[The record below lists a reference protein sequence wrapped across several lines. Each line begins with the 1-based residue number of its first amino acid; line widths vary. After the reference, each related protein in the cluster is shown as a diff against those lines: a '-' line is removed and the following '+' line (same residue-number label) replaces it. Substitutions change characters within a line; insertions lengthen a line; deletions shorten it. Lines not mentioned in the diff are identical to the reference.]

1 MKKERKVCPII
12 FNWLHLPPELTNLIS
27 MNWLQDLLTNPNSIA
42 HIVALY
48 AFVIAAG
55 VLLGKIKFFGISLG
69 VTFVLFVGILAG
81 HFGFTGNP
89 AILSFVQD
97 FGLILFVFC
106 IGLQVGPSFF
116 SSFKRGGIT
125 LNLLA
130 VGIVFLNIA
139 VALILYFALQGRV
152 DIPMMVGILCGAV
165 TNTPGLGAANEAL
178 QQLHYQGPEIAMGYA
193 CAYPLGVMG
202 IILSMIIIRYICRV
216 DVQRDSDE
224 IQKEEEANPHMKP
237 YTISLKVQN
246 EALSGKTLSQ
256 VQNFLARDF
265 VCTRIIQDGHMI
277 TPNANTVLRL
287 GDRMFLV
294 CAEDDSEAIMAFIG
308 PKIEQ
313 DWDATNQQDKPM
325 VSRRILVTQPNING
339 KTLGE
344 LHFSSMYG
352 VNVTRVNR
360 SGMDLFAARQ
370 LRLQV
375 GDRVMVVGPQ
385 DAIERVANLLGN
397 QLRRLDHPNIVTI
410 FVGILCGILF
420 GSLPI
425 AIPGMPTPVKLGLA
439 GGPLIISIL
448 IGRFGHKVKL
458 VTYTT
463 MSANLMLREVGL
475 VLFLASVG
483 IKAGENFVQMVVEGD
498 GVLYVGL
505 GFLIT
510 FIPLIITGII
520 ARWHHRVNYFTLMG
534 LIAGSNTDPPAL
546 AYANQIAGNDAPA
559 VGYSTVYPLTMFL
572 RILTAQLLILLM
584 AG

>member
-1 MKKERKVCPII
+1 
-12 FNWLHLPPELTNLIS
+12 

-55 VLLGKIKFFGISLG
+55 VLLGKIKLFGISLG

-116 SSFKRGGIT
+116 SSFKKGGISM
-125 LNLLA
+125 NMLA
-130 VGIVFLNIA
+130 VGIVALNIV
-139 VALILYFALQGRV
+139 VALVLYYALQGRV

-202 IILSMIIIRYICRV
+202 IILSLIAIRYICRV
-216 DVQRDSDE
+216 NMQKEAED
-224 IQKEEEANPHMKP
+224 IQKEEEANPHLKP
-237 YTISLKVQN
+237 YHIVLKVQN
-246 EALSGKTLSQ
+246 EALSGKKMSQ

-265 VCTRIIQDGHMI
+265 VCSRILQDGHVYV
-277 TPNANTVLRL
+277 PNADTVLRL
-287 GDRMFLV
+287 GDEMNIV
-294 CAEDDSEAIMAFIG
+294 CAEDDSEAIQAFIG
-308 PKIEQ
+308 PKIDGV
-313 DWDATNQQDKPM
+313 DWDKQSKQDKPM
-325 VSRRILVTQPNING
+325 VSRRILVTQPSING

-370 LRLQV
+370 LTLQV

-385 DAIERVANLLGN
+385 DAIERVAELLGN
-397 QLRRLDHPNIVTI
+397 QLKRLDHPNIVTI
-410 FVGILCGILF
+410 FVGILVGILF

-425 AIPGMPTPVKLGLA
+425 AFPGIPTPVKLGLA

-498 GVLYVGL
+498 GMLYVGI

-510 FIPLIITGII
+510 VIPLLIIGMV
-520 ARWHHRVNYFTLMG
+520 ARWRHKLNYYTLMG

-546 AYANQIAGNDAPA
+546 AYANQISGNDAPA

-572 RILTAQLLILLM
+572 RILTAQLLILFM

>member
-1 MKKERKVCPII
+1 
-12 FNWLHLPPELTNLIS
+12 
-27 MNWLQDLLTNPNSIA
+27 MNWLSDLLFNPNSIA

-55 VLLGKIKFFGISLG
+55 VLLGKIKIFGISLG
-69 VTFVLFVGILAG
+69 VTFVLFVGILVG
-81 HFGFTGNP
+81 HFGFTGNTS
-89 AILSFVQD
+89 ILNFVQD

-116 SSFKRGGIT
+116 SSFKKGGVAMNMI
-125 LNLLA
+125 A
-130 VGIVFLNIA
+130 VGIVALNIA
-139 VALILYFALQGRV
+139 VALIMYFALQGRV

-178 QQLHYQGPEIAMGYA
+178 SQINYNGPQIANGYA

-202 IILSMIIIRYICRV
+202 IILSMILIRLICRI
-216 DVQRDSDE
+216 DLNKEEEE
-224 IQKEEEANPHMKP
+224 IKRGEEANPHLKP
-237 YTISLKVQN
+237 FFLNLEVHN
-246 EALSGKTLSQ
+246 EALLGKTVLQ
-256 VQNFLARDF
+256 VRNFLARDF
-265 VCTRIIQDGHMI
+265 VCSRIMKSDGCVYI
-277 TPNANTVLRL
+277 PNANTVLEL
-287 GDRMFLV
+287 NDKMFIV
-294 CAEDDSEAIMAFIG
+294 CAEDDSEAIIAFIG
-308 PKIEQ
+308 PEVQ
-313 DWDATNQQDKPM
+313 NVNWEAQGNTDKPM
-325 VSRRILVTQPNING
+325 VSRRILVTQSNING

-360 SGMDLFAARQ
+360 SGMDLFASRQ
-370 LRLQV
+370 LTLQV

-385 DAIERVANLLGN
+385 DAVDRVSGLLGN
-397 QLRRLDHPNIVTI
+397 QLKRLDHPNIVTI

-420 GSLPI
+420 GSLPL
-425 AIPGMPTPVKLGLA
+425 AIPGVPTPVKLGLA

-475 VLFLASVG
+475 ALFLASVG
-483 IKAGENFVQMVVEGD
+483 IKAGGSFVQTVVEGD
-498 GVLYVGL
+498 GLLYVGI

-510 FIPLIITGII
+510 IIPLVIMGIV
-520 ARWHHRVNYFTLMG
+520 ARWRHKLNYYTLMG

-546 AYANQIAGNDAPA
+546 AYANQVSSNDAPA
-559 VGYSTVYPLTMFL
+559 VGYSTVYPLSMFL

-584 AG
+584 A

>member
-1 MKKERKVCPII
+1 
-12 FNWLHLPPELTNLIS
+12 

-69 VTFVLFVGILAG
+69 VTFVLFVGIMVG

-89 AILSFVQD
+89 AILSFIQD

-116 SSFKRGGIT
+116 SSFKKGGIT
-125 LNLLA
+125 MNLLA
-130 VGIVFLNIA
+130 VGIVMLNIA
-139 VALILYFALQGRV
+139 VALALYYALQGRV
-152 DIPMMVGILCGAV
+152 EMPMMVGILCGAV

-178 QQLHYQGPEIAMGYA
+178 QQLSYNGPEIAMGYA

-202 IILSMIIIRYICRV
+202 IILSMIVIRYLCRV
-216 DVQRDSDE
+216 DMNREAEE
-224 IQKEEEANPHMKP
+224 IQQEEEANPHLKP

-246 EALSGKTLSQ
+246 EALTGKKLSQ
-256 VQNFLARDF
+256 VQAFLARDF
-265 VCTRIIQDGHMI
+265 VCTRIIQDNRMI
-277 TPNANTVLRL
+277 SPNANTVLRL
-287 GDRMFLV
+287 GDKMFIV
-294 CAEDDSEAIMAFIG
+294 CAEDDSEAIMTFIG
-308 PKIEQ
+308 PSIDM
-313 DWDATNQQDKPM
+313 DWNATSHSDKPM
-325 VSRRILVTQPNING
+325 VSRRILVTQPQING

-360 SGMDLFAARQ
+360 SGMDLFAARN

-375 GDRVMVVGPQ
+375 GDRVMVVGTQ
-385 DAIERVANLLGN
+385 EAIERVAGLLGN
-397 QLRRLDHPNIVTI
+397 QLKRLDHPNIVTI
-410 FVGILCGILF
+410 FVGILCGIFF

-483 IKAGENFVQMVVEGD
+483 IKAGGNFVQMVVEGD
-498 GVLYVGL
+498 GLLYVGL

-510 FIPLIITGII
+510 VIPLLIIGTI
-520 ARWHHRVNYFTLMG
+520 ARWRHRVNYYTLMG

-546 AYANQIAGNDAPA
+546 AYANQISGNDAPA
-559 VGYSTVYPLTMFL
+559 VGYSTVYPLAMFL
-572 RILTAQLLILLM
+572 RILTAQLLILTM

>member
-1 MKKERKVCPII
+1 
-12 FNWLHLPPELTNLIS
+12 

-48 AFVIAAG
+48 SFVIAAG
-55 VLLGKIKFFGISLG
+55 GLLGKIKFFGISLG

-510 FIPLIITGII
+510 FIPLVITGIV

-572 RILTAQLLILLM
+572 RILTAQLLVLLM

>member
-1 MKKERKVCPII
+1 
-12 FNWLHLPPELTNLIS
+12 

-69 VTFVLFVGILAG
+69 VTFVLFVGIMVG

-89 AILSFVQD
+89 AILSFIQD

-116 SSFKRGGIT
+116 SSFKKGGIT
-125 LNLLA
+125 MNLLA
-130 VGIVFLNIA
+130 VGIVMLNIA
-139 VALILYFALQGRV
+139 VALALYYALQGRV
-152 DIPMMVGILCGAV
+152 EMPMMVGILCGAV

-178 QQLHYQGPEIAMGYA
+178 QQLSYNGPEIAMGYA

-202 IILSMIIIRYICRV
+202 IILSMIVIRYLCRV
-216 DVQRDSDE
+216 DMNREAEE
-224 IQKEEEANPHMKP
+224 IQQEEEANPHLKP

-246 EALSGKTLSQ
+246 EALTGKKLSQ
-256 VQNFLARDF
+256 VQAFLARDF
-265 VCTRIIQDGHMI
+265 VCTRIIQDNRMVS
-277 TPNANTVLRL
+277 PNANTVLRL
-287 GDRMFLV
+287 GDKMFIV
-294 CAEDDSEAIMAFIG
+294 CAEDDSEAIMTFIG
-308 PKIEQ
+308 PSIDM
-313 DWDATNQQDKPM
+313 DWNATNHSDKPM
-325 VSRRILVTQPNING
+325 VSRRILVTQPQING

-344 LHFSSMYG
+344 LHFSSMYE

-360 SGMDLFAARQ
+360 SGMDLFAARN

-375 GDRVMVVGPQ
+375 GDRVMVVGTQ
-385 DAIERVANLLGN
+385 EAIERVAGLLGN
-397 QLRRLDHPNIVTI
+397 QLKRLDHPNIVTI
-410 FVGILCGILF
+410 FVGILCGIFF

-483 IKAGENFVQMVVEGD
+483 IKAGGNFVQMVVEGD
-498 GVLYVGL
+498 GLLYVGL

-510 FIPLIITGII
+510 VIPLLIIGTI
-520 ARWHHRVNYFTLMG
+520 ARWRHRVNYYTLMG

-546 AYANQIAGNDAPA
+546 AYANQISGNDAPA
-559 VGYSTVYPLTMFL
+559 VGYSTVYPLAMFL
-572 RILTAQLLILLM
+572 RILTAQLLILTM

>member
-1 MKKERKVCPII
+1 
-12 FNWLHLPPELTNLIS
+12 

-510 FIPLIITGII
+510 FIPLVITGIV

-559 VGYSTVYPLTMFL
+559 VGYSTVYPLTIFCVS
-572 RILTAQLLILLM
+572 
-584 AG
+584 

>member
-1 MKKERKVCPII
+1 
-12 FNWLHLPPELTNLIS
+12 

-483 IKAGENFVQMVVEGD
+483 VKAGENFVQMVVEGD

-534 LIAGSNTDPPAL
+534 LIAGSNPPAL

-572 RILTAQLLILLM
+572 RILTAQLLVLLM

>member
-1 MKKERKVCPII
+1 MLTHECKGNASYNHLSIKQENIDLYYKNKPRI
-12 FNWLHLPPELTNLIS
+12 FATVP
-27 MNWLQDLLTNPNSIA
+27 
-42 HIVALY
+42 
-48 AFVIAAG
+48 
-55 VLLGKIKFFGISLG
+55 KIKLFGISLG

-116 SSFKRGGIT
+116 SSFKKGGIT
-125 LNLLA
+125 MNMLA
-130 VGIVFLNIA
+130 VGIVALNIV
-139 VALILYFALQGRV
+139 VALVLYYALQGRV

-202 IILSMIIIRYICRV
+202 IILSLIAIRYICRV
-216 DVQRDSDE
+216 NMQKEAED
-224 IQKEEEANPHMKP
+224 IQKEEEANPHLKP
-237 YTISLKVQN
+237 YHIVLKVQN
-246 EALSGKTLSQ
+246 EALSGKKMSQ

-265 VCTRIIQDGHMI
+265 VCSRILQDGHVYV
-277 TPNANTVLRL
+277 PNADTVLRL
-287 GDRMFLV
+287 GDEMNIV
-294 CAEDDSEAIMAFIG
+294 CAEDDSEAIQAFIG
-308 PKIEQ
+308 PKIDGV
-313 DWDATNQQDKPM
+313 DWDKQSKQDKPM
-325 VSRRILVTQPNING
+325 VSRRILVTQPSING

-370 LRLQV
+370 LTLQV

-385 DAIERVANLLGN
+385 DAIERVAELLGN
-397 QLRRLDHPNIVTI
+397 QLKRLDHPNIVTI
-410 FVGILCGILF
+410 FVGILVGILF

-425 AIPGMPTPVKLGLA
+425 AFPGIPTPVKLGLA

-498 GVLYVGL
+498 GMLYVGI

-510 FIPLIITGII
+510 VIPLLIIGMV
-520 ARWHHRVNYFTLMG
+520 ARWRHKLNYYTLMG

-546 AYANQIAGNDAPA
+546 AYANQISGNDAPA

-572 RILTAQLLILLM
+572 RILTAQLLILFM

>member
-1 MKKERKVCPII
+1 
-12 FNWLHLPPELTNLIS
+12 

-375 GDRVMVVGPQ
+375 GDRVMVVGLQ

-510 FIPLIITGII
+510 FIPLVITGIV

-572 RILTAQLLILLM
+572 RILTAQLLVLLM

>member
-1 MKKERKVCPII
+1 
-12 FNWLHLPPELTNLIS
+12 

-55 VLLGKIKFFGISLG
+55 VLLGKIKLFGISLG

-116 SSFKRGGIT
+116 SSFKKGGIT
-125 LNLLA
+125 MNMLA
-130 VGIVFLNIA
+130 VGIVALNIV
-139 VALILYFALQGRV
+139 VALVLYYALQGRV

-202 IILSMIIIRYICRV
+202 IILSLIAIRYICRV
-216 DVQRDSDE
+216 NMQKEAED
-224 IQKEEEANPHMKP
+224 IQKEEEANPHLKP
-237 YTISLKVQN
+237 YHIVLKVQN
-246 EALSGKTLSQ
+246 EALSGKKMSQ

-265 VCTRIIQDGHMI
+265 VCSRILQDGHVYV
-277 TPNANTVLRL
+277 PNADTVLRL
-287 GDRMFLV
+287 GDEMNIV
-294 CAEDDSEAIMAFIG
+294 CAEDDSEAIQAFIG
-308 PKIEQ
+308 PKIDGV
-313 DWDATNQQDKPM
+313 DWDKQSKQDKPM
-325 VSRRILVTQPNING
+325 VSRRILVTQPSING

-370 LRLQV
+370 LTLQV
-375 GDRVMVVGPQ
+375 GDRVMLVGPQ
-385 DAIERVANLLGN
+385 DAIERVAELLGN
-397 QLRRLDHPNIVTI
+397 QLKRLDHPNIVTI
-410 FVGILCGILF
+410 FVGILVGILF

-425 AIPGMPTPVKLGLA
+425 AFPGIPTPVKLGLA

-498 GVLYVGL
+498 GMLYVGI

-510 FIPLIITGII
+510 VIPLLIIGMV
-520 ARWHHRVNYFTLMG
+520 ARWRHKLNYYTLMG

-546 AYANQIAGNDAPA
+546 AYANQISGNDAPA

-572 RILTAQLLILLM
+572 RILTAQLLILFM